1 MRVLAVLVVLVL
13 IMYSAQTSLLTYLN
27 YNGVSVNLMLLLTSS
42 AAFLRGHYFGV
53 SMGFFT
59 GLLQDLT
66 SGDFFGCATLAY
78 MTVGLVFGK
87 FSERIVKDQFFFPV
101 ISAPIA
107 AAIYFFVTTGFIHL
121 LGYPIDIEKAIHTN
135 LVPLIFYQL
144 IFALPVHKIAFDFD
158 KSVIST

>member
-1 MRVLAVLVVLVL
+1 
-13 IMYSAQTSLLTYLN
+13 MYSAQTSLLTYLD

-66 SGDFFGCATLAY
+66 SGDFFGCATFAY
-78 MTVGLVFGK
+78 MTVGLIFGK

-101 ISAPIA
+101 ISAPLA
-107 AAIYFFVTTGFIHL
+107 AAIYFFTTTGFLHL

-158 KSVIST
+158 KSVVST

>member
-27 YNGVSVNLMLLLTSS
+27 YNGVSVNLMLLLTGS

-121 LGYPIDIEKAIHTN
+121 LGYPIDIEKAINTN